1 MLEVLRHSEEVCSKV
16 VVKQEVVNFLSD
28 LCGGVGGVV
37 DKPGAIAHF
46 CIEELACQKGFIRL
60 NEVEDL
66 VRHIV

>member
-46 CIEELACQKGFIRL
+46 CIEELACRKGFIRL
-60 NEVEDL
+60 NEVEDF